1 MGLDFRF
8 FVPSPTPH
16 FRVYHFQTRG
26 NWCTRKFGQHDYR
39 FQQQQFI
46 TAMYPLYS
54 IFIPNLLI
62 HKLNFLPHQYH
73 LPTSLL
79 FFFSDRIVLEPQDF

>member
-8 FVPSPTPH
+8 FVPSPTPL
-16 FRVYHFQTRG
+16 FRVYHFQMRG
-26 NWCTRKFGQHDYR
+26 NCCTRKFGQRDYR
-39 FQQQQFI
+39 FQHQQFI

-62 HKLNFLPHQYH
+62 HKLNLLPH
-73 LPTSLL
+73 
-79 FFFSDRIVLEPQDF
+79 